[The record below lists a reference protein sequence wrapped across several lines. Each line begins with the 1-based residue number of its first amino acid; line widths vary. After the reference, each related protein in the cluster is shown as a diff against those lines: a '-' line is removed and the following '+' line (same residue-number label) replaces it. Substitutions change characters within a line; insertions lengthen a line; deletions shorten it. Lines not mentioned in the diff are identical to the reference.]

1 MGKTLFGKVCTIL
14 VAVLAVSFTVTGVL
28 LGIGLNRLSADQKAE
43 QLEMVVQKTEQALEY
58 LLKNSNGLY
67 DSELFINYLE

>member
-28 LGIGLNRLSADQKAE
+28 LGISLNRLSADQKAE
-43 QLEMVVQKTEQALEY
+43 QLEMVVKKTEQALEY
-58 LLKNSNGLY
+58 LLKNSSGFY
-67 DSELFINYLE
+67 EDRKSVV